1 MKNYWDF
8 NLSSTFEKAFCK
20 SSFFRFFGSIFVGFF
35 LAILISFVVIYTIYN
50 LIYVSTIHECANK
63 LKQILENLNIVTK
76 KKNFVEITN
85 TIEKLVSKSGISYGF
100 LNLSIM
106 HTSCSLMIQENA
118 DYTVLEDIKDFLS
131 RIAPENFKY
140 NHNSE
145 GPDDMPSHIKS
156 MLTQTNLT
164 LSIKDS
170 KLLLGTWQGI
180 FVLEH
185 RNSDKQRSLIF
196 HLIGN

>member
-1 MKNYWDF
+1 M
-8 NLSSTFEKAFCK
+8 
-20 SSFFRFFGSIFVGFF
+20 
-35 LAILISFVVIYTIYN
+35 
-50 LIYVSTIHECANK
+50 
-63 LKQILENLNIVTK
+63 KQILENLNIETEK
-76 KKNFVEITN
+76 KKIVEITN
-85 TIEKLVSKSGISYGF
+85 IIKKFVTKSGISDGL

-118 DYTVLEDIKDFLS
+118 DHTVLQDIKDFLS
-131 RIAPENFKY
+131 RVAPENYEYK
-140 NHNSE
+140 HNSE
-145 GPDDMPSHIKS
+145 GLDDMPSHIKS

-180 FVLEH
+180 FILEH
-185 RNSDKQRSLIF
+185 RNSNRQRSLII

>member
-1 MKNYWDF
+1 M
-8 NLSSTFEKAFCK
+8 
-20 SSFFRFFGSIFVGFF
+20 
-35 LAILISFVVIYTIYN
+35 
-50 LIYVSTIHECANK
+50 
-63 LKQILENLNIVTK
+63 KQILENLNIETK
-76 KKNFVEITN
+76 RKNFVEITN
-85 TIEKLVSKSGISYGF
+85 IIKKLVAKSGISDGF

-131 RIAPENFKY
+131 RVAPENY
-140 NHNSE
+140 QYSHNSE

-170 KLLLGTWQGI
+170 RLLLGTWQGI

>member
-1 MKNYWDF
+1 M
-8 NLSSTFEKAFCK
+8 
-20 SSFFRFFGSIFVGFF
+20 
-35 LAILISFVVIYTIYN
+35 
-50 LIYVSTIHECANK
+50 
-63 LKQILENLNIVTK
+63 KQILENLNIETEK
-76 KKNFVEITN
+76 KKIVEITN
-85 TIEKLVSKSGISYGF
+85 IIKKFVTKSGISDGL

-118 DYTVLEDIKDFLS
+118 DHTVLQDIKDFLS
-131 RIAPENFKY
+131 RVAPENYEY

-145 GPDDMPSHIKS
+145 GPDDMPSHIRS

-164 LSIKDS
+164 LSVKDS

-185 RNSDKQRSLIF
+185 RNLNKKRSLIF
-196 HLIGN
+196 HLIGD